1 MQEVGELHVDRFH
14 GARVLHDPMF
24 VHIGGIVVAR
34 GAERA
39 KGKEK
44 GDGYVKKMHYLG
56 FIVLPFN
63 SRRSPKNILDVSTSE
78 RVTAKHLR
86 CQKHL
91 SATFHKPLLSS
102 RCHSCPLCLTSINSR
117 SVCWGKMS

>member
-24 VHIGGIVVAR
+24 VHIRGIVVAR

-39 KGKEK
+39 KEKEK

-63 SRRSPKNILDVSTSE
+63 SRRSPKNILDMSTSE
-78 RVTAKHLR
+78 RLTAKGKTFKMPKTPVCYFSQTSAQQQVSQLSTVLD
-86 CQKHL
+86 KHQ
-91 SATFHKPLLSS
+91 
-102 RCHSCPLCLTSINSR
+102 
-117 SVCWGKMS
+117 

>member
-14 GARVLHDPMF
+14 GACVLHDPMF

-44 GDGYVKKMHYLG
+44 GDGYVKKKC
-56 FIVLPFN
+56 I
-63 SRRSPKNILDVSTSE
+63 IWVSLCCRLT
-78 RVTAKHLR
+78 RVEVRKTFWTCPH
-86 CQKHL
+86 Q
-91 SATFHKPLLSS
+91 SA
-102 RCHSCPLCLTSINSR
+102 
-117 SVCWGKMS
+117 